1 MATREEVLAVL
12 EAMKDRLDDP
22 DMQQRLGAFTQSL
35 QFDFTDLGTSFGM
48 AVEDGQVTSVQ
59 EGSVAAPDIR
69 VTTESDTFIGITTG
83 QINPMSA
90 FMSGKLQAQAAL
102 PDLLKLQ
109 QLLQ

>member
-12 EAMKDRLDDP
+12 EAMKDRLEEP
-22 DMQQRLGAFTQSL
+22 DTQQRLGAFTRSL

-48 AVEDGQVTSVQ
+48 QVKDGRVTSLE
-59 EGSVAAPDIR
+59 EGSIAAPDIR
-69 VTTESDTFIGITTG
+69 VTTESDTFIGISTG

-90 FMSGKLQAQAAL
+90 FMSGKLQAQAAF

-109 QLLQ
+109 QLFQ